1 MKKTWLFILAAFIL
15 MTNPACAGDQGKI
28 AVAAENKTVAADVSG
43 VAARAPH
50 FLIFDGSGKFL
61 EAVDNPYRSAGGG
74 TGTAVVSFLAQKGVT
89 VIAAGAFGENM
100 IRAMKNRG
108 MGYLEFS
115 GNPEGAAKKALESKK

>member
-1 MKKTWLFILAAFIL
+1 MKKTGLFILAAFIL
-15 MTNPACAGDQGKI
+15 MTNPACAGDHGKI

-115 GNPEGAAKKALESKK
+115 GNAEGAAKKALESKK

>member
-1 MKKTWLFILAAFIL
+1 LKKTWLFILAAFIL

-115 GNPEGAAKKALESKK
+115 GNAEGAAKKALESKK

>member
-1 MKKTWLFILAAFIL
+1 MKKTGLFILAAFIL

-115 GNPEGAAKKALESKK
+115 GNAEGAAKKALESKK

>member
-115 GNPEGAAKKALESKK
+115 GNAEGAAKKALESKK